1 MSPRSA
7 LAWTSCTFVLL
18 IVLLLASGCGG
29 GGPADVFAGT
39 LEVHNSIES
48 FEYIVDIEVADVF
61 SSYDVYFANQDV
73 FPGESWFVDLLPSD
87 YDVWLYWSDFSVD
100 AYRVS
105 IFDDFT
111 TTLIGFN

>member
-7 LAWTSCTFVLL
+7 LAWTSCTFALL

-29 GGPADVFAGT
+29 GGHAEVFAGT
-39 LEVHNSIES
+39 LEVHNSIQS

-61 SSYDVYFANQDV
+61 SSYDVVFFDQDV
-73 FPGESWFVDLLPSD
+73 FPGESWFLDLHPSE
-87 YDVWLYWSDFSVD
+87 YDVWLYWSDFTVD
-100 AYRVS
+100 AYRVE

-111 TTLIGFN
+111 TTIVAFN